1 MIGCRFLPIIFTELR
16 NDYFP
21 TIYSKIENK
30 SHHIPEYKL
39 GNKDSVI
46 PSFNQPSS
54 SYSKVHTFS
63 TIPNYLSGRQTKV
76 QPTFE
81 TLFLVG
87 QKDI

>member
-46 PSFNQPSS
+46 PFNQPSS

-63 TIPNYLSGRQTKV
+63 TIPNYIQIFLNLSSS
-76 QPTFE
+76 
-81 TLFLVG
+81 LLLSS
-87 QKDI
+87 IMCNII